1 MLLLIKIVPR
11 PTPPAGGMY
20 EWTEL
25 LLGILELPVTTSPV
39 LIPTTESITIVDD
52 PDPTV
57 ANTVL
62 ILVTSP
68 TFMMASFTV
77 ALVELTVVVVPST
90 CKSPLM
96 ITVPSLLNPSG
107 YGSMNS

>member
-1 MLLLIKIVPR
+1 M
-11 PTPPAGGMY
+11 
-20 EWTEL
+20 L

-39 LIPTTESITIVDD
+39 LIPTTESITMVDD

-57 ANTVL
+57 VSTVL
-62 ILVTSP
+62 TLVTSP
-68 TFMMASFTV
+68 TFIIASLTV
-77 ALVELTVVVVPST
+77 AVVELTVVVVPST